1 MPTWKATCTALPH
14 FWPVC
19 SAAPPTTQLQDGVCQ
34 GTESGAMAAKCCG
47 WQRSSTTTLA
57 AAPICA
63 GWKHTISLIQRMN
76 KCKRPKCAFAHYR
89 QTDKAKF
96 LCSAAADPG
105 CLPTSLRG
113 DSHLPLT
120 FCSKMEGGSF
130 YLSQTG
136 RFHLKMRTKKLQD
149 FVESN

>member
-1 MPTWKATCTALPH
+1 MHSSAPFLTSLL
-14 FWPVC
+14 C
-19 SAAPPTTQLQDGVCQ
+19 STTDHAAAGWCVPGDGERSDGCKVLWVAEKQ
-34 GTESGAMAAKCCG
+34 HNHSG
-47 WQRSSTTTLA
+47 SSTHLCWLKTH
-57 AAPICA
+57 
-63 GWKHTISLIQRMN
+63 KISLIQRMN

-120 FCSKMEGGSF
+120 FGSKMEGGSF
-130 YLSQTG
+130 YLGQTG